1 MFVAS
6 CMITSL
12 LALALVAQDD
22 VSERQK
28 DRTGVAWV
36 TPFTKAIEKAQ
47 KEKRLLMIK
56 PIAFG
61 TSKDGGW

>member
-1 MFVAS
+1 
-6 CMITSL
+6 MITL
-12 LALALVAQDD
+12 IALALAAQDD
-22 VSERQK
+22 AAERQK

-36 TPFTKAIEKAQ
+36 VPFTAALEKAT